1 MKNRVIVL
9 VEDNPDDRE
18 LTLRALHRCRPQQT
32 VVAIEDGAEA
42 LEYLRDGGHAW
53 TSSPRNSPA
62 LIILDLKMP
71 KVDGL
76 ELLKRL
82 RKESTTR
89 LLPMV
94 IMTSSSERRDIT
106 EAYQLGANS
115 YLTKPVEF
123 ERFLEMVDCMCR
135 YWLDLNQS
143 SGI

>member
-1 MKNRVIVL
+1 

-18 LTLRALHRCRPQQT
+18 LTLRALKRSRPQQT

-42 LEYLRDGGHAW
+42 IEYLREGGHAW
-53 TSSPRNSPA
+53 ASTSRDTPA
-62 LIILDLKMP
+62 LVILDLKMP
-71 KVDGL
+71 KIDGL

-82 RKESTTR
+82 RKEPSTR
-89 LLPMV
+89 LLPVV
-94 IMTSSSERRDIT
+94 ILTSSSERRDVN

-135 YWLDLNQS
+135 YWLDLNQG
-143 SGI
+143 SGG